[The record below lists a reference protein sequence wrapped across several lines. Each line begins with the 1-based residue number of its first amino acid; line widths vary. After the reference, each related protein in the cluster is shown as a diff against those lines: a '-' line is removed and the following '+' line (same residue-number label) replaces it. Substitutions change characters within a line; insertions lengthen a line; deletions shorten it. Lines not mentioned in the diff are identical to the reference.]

1 MKLNKL
7 QKKIGIH
14 FKDKKLLTRAITHKS
29 FNPFINY
36 EKLEFLGDRVLGFV
50 ISKKLLELYPDE
62 KVGIIDKKLAN
73 LVNKNKCYEVGKE
86 IKLENYILKGNT
98 EKKQKKNIEKKIISD
113 CCESLIGAIY
123 LDRGFDISS
132 KFILKYWKN
141 YLNKSDVTVIDSK
154 TRLQEYSLKK
164 FKKLP
169 VYRLISNSG
178 PKHKPN
184 FEISVKLKDGKISHA
199 EGSSKKNAEQEAAKK
214 LLEKIE
220 K

>member
-1 MKLNKL
+1 MKINKL

-86 IKLENYILKGNT
+86 IELENYILKGNT
-98 EKKQKKNIEKKIISD
+98 EKN
-113 CCESLIGAIY
+113 C
-123 LDRGFDISS
+123 
-132 KFILKYWKN
+132 
-141 YLNKSDVTVIDSK
+141 
-154 TRLQEYSLKK
+154 
-164 FKKLP
+164 
-169 VYRLISNSG
+169 
-178 PKHKPN
+178 
-184 FEISVKLKDGKISHA
+184 
-199 EGSSKKNAEQEAAKK
+199 
-214 LLEKIE
+214 
-220 K
+220 